1 MSSNLGNKNSKMSK
15 ERIIAGAPQQN
26 LKKDEGFIA
35 GDKKRK
41 PASED
46 QSQESTIE
54 HRIKKSTE
62 SGGLKTI
69 PTGFDNHD
77 GDWVVINSANPFE
90 VLYLDYKQYLFIS
103 PETVKTNYEILKSFW
118 EEKTNLLN
126 TGGNRIAFKN
136 KFGDGTVEQ
145 SLTKLKK
152 AYEKLN
158 SKENIKSYFLEIDN
172 KRLKNGENSIRVFIE
187 QMLVDGVAERREINF
202 CIEQGK
208 KNGLSDEE
216 TANIIEKDLI
226 EKGYRPCRESKG
238 KNVVDKLLS
247 IESWLTQEEFD
258 KAEKERKEK
267 EKQKIQILPGRYA
280 KNLEEIG
287 LILFED
293 EGGARELISEDIIK
307 SAVAQK
313 DTVIASQIAKITKS
327 KNSSETKYLEII
339 YKLNTQLP
347 YRLTAGALANSVEE
361 LCSIIFSQTYF
372 KLGQEHFK
380 KGLIEIWLQET
391 NQNAYNRFVQIRDTA
406 ENFELAFLEFIYT
419 FNKELPFRLE
429 NTEVTTPI
437 ELFDLIN
444 NDEHWW
450 ESGKKALFNKAILLW
465 LKAKGKTEI
474 VDKWN
479 KIKEEYSENK
489 DLGLEAFLLLLNSKA
504 LITNIK
510 TSVVEIEHFAI
521 QRGKTVKTEIQFEN
535 TTRGYSIGL
544 VSFSKEIEGVEVSK
558 KYVNIHSAF
567 GILTDKIDL
576 SIDSNKLR
584 KGVVYETQIIVTTTA
599 GQTIEIPVKF
609 KVIFPINAFVLEIIK
624 YAALFAIVFGLTR
637 YLLSLNYSEWLTANY
652 DYYLSLSDTLSDYQY
667 FYDFAWIFLAFALS
681 VLLIFRYLIKY
692 LRKATDQK
700 PNLKGNTNKE
710 KNKQKSQH

>member
-1 MSSNLGNKNSKMSK
+1 MSK

>member
-1 MSSNLGNKNSKMSK
+1 MSK

-652 DYYLSLSDTLSDYQY
+652 DYYLSLSDALSDYQY

>member
-1 MSSNLGNKNSKMSK
+1 MSK

-35 GDKKRK
+35 GDKKEK
-41 PASED
+41 PVSED

-54 HRIKKSTE
+54 QRIIKSTE
-62 SGGLKTI
+62 SGGLKII

-77 GDWVVINSANPFE
+77 GDWVVINSTNPFE

-158 SKENIKSYFLEIDN
+158 SKENIKSYFIEIDN
-172 KRLKNGENSIRVFIE
+172 KRLKNGENSIRGFIE

-208 KNGLSDEE
+208 KNGLTDEE
-216 TANIIEKDLI
+216 TAIIIEKDLI

-238 KNVVDKLLS
+238 KNVADKLLS

-293 EGGARELISEDIIK
+293 EGGARELISEDLIK

-313 DTVIASQIAKITKS
+313 DAVIASQIAKLTKL
-327 KNSSETKYLEII
+327 KKSSESKYLEII

-347 YRLTAGALANSVEE
+347 YRVTAGALANSVEE
-361 LCSIIFSQTYF
+361 LCSIIFSQKYF

-380 KGLIEIWLQET
+380 KGLIEIWLKET
-391 NQNAYNRFVQIRDTA
+391 NQNAYNKFLRIRDTA

-429 NTEVTTPI
+429 NTEVTTPQ
-437 ELFDLIN
+437 ELFDLIDK
-444 NDEHWW
+444 DEHWW
-450 ESGKKALFNKAILLW
+450 ESGKKALFNNSILLW
-465 LKAKGKTEI
+465 LKAKGQTEI
-474 VDKWN
+474 IDVWN
-479 KIKEEYSENK
+479 KIKKEYSENE
-489 DLGLEAFLLLLNSKA
+489 DLGLEKFLLLLNSKA
-504 LITNIK
+504 LVTKITA
-510 TSVVEIEHFAI
+510 SVNNIEHLTI
-521 QRGKTVKTEIQFEN
+521 QRGKTIKTEIQFDN
-535 TTRGYSIGL
+535 TTRGYVLGL
-544 VSFSKEIEGVEVSK
+544 VRFSKEIEGVELSK
-558 KYVNIHSAF
+558 KYINIHSAF
-567 GILTDKIDL
+567 GILTDKIEL

-584 KGVVYETQIIVTTTA
+584 KGVVYETQIIVTTSA

-609 KVIFPINAFVLEIIK
+609 KVIFPINAFVFEILK
-624 YAALFAIVFGLTR
+624 YAALFALFFGLIR
-637 YLLSLNYSEWLTANY
+637 YLLSYNNSEWLTANY
-652 DYYLSLSDTLSDYQY
+652 DYYLSLSDALSDYPY
-667 FYDFAWIFLAFALS
+667 FNDFAWIFLAFALS
-681 VLLIFRYLIKY
+681 VLLVFRYLMKY
-692 LRKATDQK
+692 LLKTTHQK
-700 PNLKGNTNKE
+700 PKVKGNTKQR
-710 KNKQKSQH
+710 KNKK